1 MDIKETNVS
10 NIIDSRERC
19 VVCCFDE
26 TEQIL
31 TMKNANREI
40 RYNLEKAEDRKKL
53 MNNLRLSIRPN
64 GEKQKHP
71 AEYLISHGLKL
82 SHVILTQKSMD
93 MFVLASDNLL
103 DKKYLQELYEKKFH
117 KQDVPISSRN
127 LNDWI
132 HTQKLL
138 PDDRTTTEQWHAFSK
153 IDIAYIYVLKACRE
167 FGISLRFL
175 HNAKESL
182 LTYIPNTKFC
192 LLEIAYTCFDK
203 SKETGD
209 IFLYMDSTGHCNIA
223 RIEDIVI
230 MAKEKMINKNFILN
244 LSEVWREM

>member
-1 MDIKETNVS
+1 MTNKKTKH
-10 NIIDSRERC
+10 IFDSREFPQGWS
-19 VVCCFDE
+19 FDKDSGKLTIKSAKYE
-26 TEQIL
+26 MTFDGQELQELLQEMSTLKQIISEEPQKEYPGQYL
-31 TMKNANREI
+31 VSNKS
-40 RYNLEKAEDRKKL
+40 KL
-53 MNNLRLSIRPN
+53 
-64 GEKQKHP
+64 
-71 AEYLISHGLKL
+71 A
-82 SHVILTQKSMD
+82 HVILTQESMD
-93 MFVLASDNLL
+93 AFISASDNLS
-103 DKKYLQELYEKKFH
+103 DKKYLQELHDKKFH
-117 KQDVPISSRN
+117 KQDIPISSRN

-138 PDDRTTTEQWHAFSK
+138 PDDRTNTEQWHTFSK

-182 LTYIPNTKFC
+182 LTRIPQSKFC

-203 SKETGD
+203 SKESGD

-223 RIEDIVI
+223 RIDDIVL

-244 LSEVWREM
+244 LSEVWREI

>member
-1 MDIKETNVS
+1 MTDKKTKHTF
-10 NIIDSRERC
+10 DSRESLQGWF
-19 VVCCFDE
+19 FD
-26 TEQIL
+26 TDSNKL
-31 TMKNANREI
+31 TIKNAKHEMI
-40 RYNLEKAEDRKKL
+40 FAGQELQELLQDMSTLKQIISEKPQKEYPGQYLVSNKSKL
-53 MNNLRLSIRPN
+53 
-64 GEKQKHP
+64 
-71 AEYLISHGLKL
+71 A
-82 SHVILTQKSMD
+82 HVILTQESMD
-93 MFVLASDNLL
+93 VFMSASDNLS
-103 DKKYLQELYEKKFH
+103 DKKYLQELHDKKFH
-117 KQDVPISSRN
+117 KQDIPISSRN

-138 PDDRTTTEQWHAFSK
+138 PDDRTNTEQWHTFSK

-182 LTYIPNTKFC
+182 LTRIPQSKFC

-203 SKETGD
+203 SKESGD

-223 RIEDIVI
+223 RIDDIVL

-244 LSEVWREM
+244 LSEVWREI

>member
-1 MDIKETNVS
+1 MTDKKTKHIF
-10 NIIDSRERC
+10 DSRESLQGWS
-19 VVCCFDE
+19 FD
-26 TEQIL
+26 TGFNKL
-31 TMKNANREI
+31 TFKNAKYEMTFDGQE
-40 RYNLEKAEDRKKL
+40 LQELLQEMSTLKKIIS
-53 MNNLRLSIRPN
+53 NEP
-64 GEKQKHP
+64 QQ
-71 AEYLISHGLKL
+71 EYPGQYLVSNKSKL
-82 SHVILTQKSMD
+82 AHVILTQESMD
-93 MFVLASDNLL
+93 VFMSASDNLS
-103 DKKYLQELYEKKFH
+103 DKKYLQELHDKKFH
-117 KQDVPISSRN
+117 KQDIPISSRN

-138 PDDRTTTEQWHAFSK
+138 PDDRTNTEQWHTFSK

-182 LTYIPNTKFC
+182 LTRIPQSKFC

-203 SKETGD
+203 SKESGD

-223 RIEDIVI
+223 RIDDIVL

-244 LSEVWREM
+244 LSEVWREI